1 MMTLKTYF
9 IQNSNALDNALS
21 VISTNFPSAIQ
32 RTFIEMDYS
41 EVSITARTIDF
52 ANIEKILAPLM

>member
-41 EVSITARTIDF
+41 EISITARTIDF